1 METGINRP
9 QKHQG
14 SGAPLTGAQM
24 GDANPPSGERMNE
37 PVQQAQ
43 SASPAEQVGGADP
56 RKNLKPDAQT
66 KIDIHHL
73 NFFYGSKQ
81 ALHDV
86 SLPIRERQVTALIGP
101 SGCGK
106 STFLR
111 TLNRMNDLIPGTR
124 TEGVAQ
130 FADENIYDRAMDV
143 VLLRQRIG
151 MVFQRPNPFPKSIF
165 DNVAYGLRVKGK
177 SGNEVR
183 KLVEQSLRG
192 AALWDEV
199 KDRLKSSALG
209 LSGG

>member
-66 KIDIHHL
+66 KIDIQHL

-81 ALHDV
+81 ALTDV
-86 SLPIRERQVTALIGP
+86 SLPIREHQVTALIGP

-106 STFLR
+106 TTFLR
-111 TLNRMNDLIPGTR
+111 TLNRMNDLIPNTR
-124 TEGVAQ
+124 TEGEALL
-130 FADENIYDRAMDV
+130 DGENIYARTVDV
-143 VLLRQRIG
+143 VMLRQRVG

-165 DNVAYGLRVKGK
+165 ENVAYGLHVQGRSKKDIG
-177 SGNEVR
+177 EM
-183 KLVEQSLRG
+183 VEKSLRD
-192 AALWDEV
+192 AALWD
-199 KDRLKSSALG
+199 
-209 LSGG
+209 